1 MIPDLSALSQ
11 GFLSPPNLCQIG
23 DGIRAEARFERTKFH
38 PDLFDKLAIP
48 RPETLARAVDKR
60 LADYLAGRALARIA
74 QTALGLSTAPIPSAA
89 SRAPIWPADQAGSI
103 SHTKGICACYLVP
116 KTAGFPGIDVE
127 LPATGHAL
135 ESIQKMVLRDP
146 DVEHITKSPLPEDI
160 TATLVFSAKE
170 TLFKA
175 LFPVVQSH
183 FGFASA
189 TLSAP
194 ITPNHLTLELTK
206 DLHPTL
212 PKGRRFSISFEAKP
226 TQITTHLLHSA

>member
-11 GFLSPPNLCQIG
+11 GFLSPPILRQIG
-23 DGIRAEARFERTKFH
+23 DGIHAEARFERSKFH
-38 PDLFDKLAIP
+38 PDLFEILAIP

-74 QTALGLSTAPIPSAA
+74 QTALGLSTAPIPSAT

-116 KTAGFPGIDVE
+116 KEAGFPGIDVE
-127 LPATGHAL
+127 LPSTGHAL

-146 DVEHITKSPLPEDI
+146 DAAYIANTPLPAEI
-160 TATLVFSAKE
+160 AATLVFSAKE

-189 TLSAP
+189 TVSAP
-194 ITPNHLTLELTK
+194 IMPNHLTLELTK

-212 PKGRRFSISFEAKP
+212 PKGRSFSISYETKP
-226 TQITTHLLHSA
+226 THVTTYFLHDS